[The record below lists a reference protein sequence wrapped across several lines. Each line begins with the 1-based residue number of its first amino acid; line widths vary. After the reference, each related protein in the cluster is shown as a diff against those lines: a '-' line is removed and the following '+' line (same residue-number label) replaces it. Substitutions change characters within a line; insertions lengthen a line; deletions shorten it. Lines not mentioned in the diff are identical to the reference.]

1 MLKFPRTIRLDP
13 SDTFVFER
21 AAEPGEWAVS
31 GAFVFWNRDP
41 ATLGQKQ
48 RVALRSGFLGIDSL
62 GWSTLAIVTEATEAE
77 RQAMIERLAAQLM
90 EKFGAPDI
98 EAARACRRR
107 GDRVRGLAVRS
118 PAADAARRAA
128 QRRKRRNPR
137 ALSHA
142 QAAPEAAADADRLHA
157 HASAFTFHEVEGDAE
172 PAEEVDLLGLIRTDA
187 HDDGSH
193 MREFW
198 VASGH
203 HLTRRADH
211 GGLVATPELIM
222 AYLARPEL
230 MPPADACEAE
240 RNLHASLLADPLRP
254 VSATDIA
261 ALADADARENW
272 TFMMNFRDRLMAA
285 PSLEAVYVALARK
298 GAGDLPP
305 IFLSQLCHLI
315 LRNALEGCDDPYML
329 RAAELFYRSQLAAV
343 HDGTLLLADAEVVE
357 AEQHAQHD
365 LHSSPLTAMLQQ
377 PKSFG
382 EMDVMD
388 DENAWTYWSRSD
400 AHAMAMNLGGNAE
413 GARRAVPGH
422 RALDRAICSALPSR
436 SKRLPRSRTAT
447 GAGSSASTARRRGSA
462 TRCGTATALDGDA
475 SPSASWP

>member
-1 MLKFPRTIRLDP
+1 
-13 SDTFVFER
+13 
-21 AAEPGEWAVS
+21 
-31 GAFVFWNRDP
+31 
-41 ATLGQKQ
+41 
-48 RVALRSGFLGIDSL
+48 
-62 GWSTLAIVTEATEAE
+62 
-77 RQAMIERLAAQLM
+77 
-90 EKFGAPDI
+90 
-98 EAARACRRR
+98 
-107 GDRVRGLAVRS
+107 
-118 PAADAARRAA
+118 
-128 QRRKRRNPR
+128 
-137 ALSHA
+137 
-142 QAAPEAAADADRLHA
+142 
-157 HASAFTFHEVEGDAE
+157 
-172 PAEEVDLLGLIRTDA
+172 
-187 HDDGSH
+187 

-203 HLTRRADH
+203 HLTRRTDH

-240 RNLHASLLADPLRP
+240 RNLHASLLVDPLRP
-254 VSATDIA
+254 VSGADIA

-285 PSLEAVYVALARK
+285 PSLEAVYVAIARK

-315 LRNALEGCDDPYML
+315 LRNALEGCEDPYIL

-343 HDGTLLLADAEVVE
+343 HDGTLLLADAEVIE
-357 AEQHAQHD
+357 AEQHALND

-400 AHAMAMNLGGNAE
+400 AHAMVMNLGGNAK
-413 GARRAVPGH
+413 ARSGLCRVIERWIGH
-422 RALDRAICSALPSR
+422 LLGVVVNVEIIASIEDRDWRWFVGLDSE
-436 SKRLPRSRTAT
+436 
-447 GAGSSASTARRRGSA
+447 A
-462 TRCGTATALDGDA
+462 TRIGNALWRGDRMVGDA
-475 SPSASWP
+475 TERIVALMRLRFEDTRLVDERVGDKPVYLILAMGADRVVRLKPQNLIAGLPLAAASNVA